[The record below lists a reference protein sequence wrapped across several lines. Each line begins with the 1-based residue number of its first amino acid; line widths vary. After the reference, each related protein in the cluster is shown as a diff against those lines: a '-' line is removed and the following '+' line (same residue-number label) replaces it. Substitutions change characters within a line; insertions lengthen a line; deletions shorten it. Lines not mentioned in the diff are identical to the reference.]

1 MTSPTVSFTPCPLA
15 CLILR
20 SDSRSSC
27 SLIELLKLRHR
38 GWIDEQCYRIQ
49 RWAPRHEDFTHFNG
63 FSPSDPMDPVF
74 AKNPFEGRWV
84 LPPCVSCSSWQKLQL
99 KPLRHPSPKW
109 IKRHGWPWRGQTGK
123 NMYIEK
129 VKITSNKSYKNIYI
143 YDYTYHLTSK
153 LAALT
158 KDVIGL
164 PHFAFLSIDIF
175 DTKSRWSFLDLF
187 ASIIGAGSLQIVS
200 IPPNRTQDAT
210 GSSYCKHRYETSQ
223 RVGSHPTLCDILSTR
238 YQKRVWSCNFAKQVN
253 INCN

>member
-1 MTSPTVSFTPCPLA
+1 MIHTGVLPGDTQAMAHSWLSCLVFLGFAKRETSSQHSQGCRDFCLLIQMPFMWLVNVNQASPMTSPTVSFTPCPLA

-38 GWIDEQCYRIQ
+38 GWIDEQCYRCYRIPNVGPQ
-49 RWAPRHEDFTHFNG
+49 DNPRHEDFTHFNG

-123 NMYIEK
+123 NMYIGK
-129 VKITSNKSYKNIYI
+129 VKITSNRSYK
-143 YDYTYHLTSK
+143 
-153 LAALT
+153 
-158 KDVIGL
+158 
-164 PHFAFLSIDIF
+164 F
-175 DTKSRWSFLDLF
+175 
-187 ASIIGAGSLQIVS
+187 
-200 IPPNRTQDAT
+200 
-210 GSSYCKHRYETSQ
+210 
-223 RVGSHPTLCDILSTR
+223 
-238 YQKRVWSCNFAKQVN
+238 
-253 INCN
+253 

>member
-1 MTSPTVSFTPCPLA
+1 MNSVTGSNVGPQ
-15 CLILR
+15 
-20 SDSRSSC
+20 DN
-27 SLIELLKLRHR
+27 
-38 GWIDEQCYRIQ
+38 
-49 RWAPRHEDFTHFNG
+49 PRHEDFTHFNG
-63 FSPSDPMDPVF
+63 FSPDDPMDPVF

-109 IKRHGWPWRGQTGK
+109 IKRHGWPRHQTGK

-129 VKITSNKSYKNIYI
+129 VKITSNKSYTYMYI

-164 PHFAFLSIDIF
+164 PHFAFLLIDIF

-200 IPPNRTQDAT
+200 IPPNGTHDAT

-223 RVGSHPTLCDILSTR
+223 RVGSHPTLRDILSTR
-238 YQKRVWSCNFAKQVN
+238 YQERVWSCNFAKQVN